1 LRTTPAR
8 FSHPVGL
15 LLGIAVGLVVVAV
28 VAIVVL
34 VPVLFPGGGAHA
46 LQAAGLTQDSNSAI
60 SGIETFADR
69 LTDNVKWLVAT
80 LIGLALAVV
89 GLLFA
94 MGHTRA
100 HDIAIKAGIGVAII
114 VGLGG
119 IVK

>member
-1 LRTTPAR
+1 MRTTVRLSPL
-8 FSHPVGL
+8 GL
-15 LLGIAVGLVVVAV
+15 LCVALAALT
-28 VAIVVL
+28 VAGVCVL
-34 VPVLFPGGGAHA
+34 ALLHSGGAHA
-46 LQAAGLTQDSNSAI
+46 LQAAGLDQSGGAI
-60 SGIETFADR
+60 AGIAKFASS

-100 HDIAIKAGIGVAII
+100 HDIAIKAGIGAAII